1 MIVRPDLQCKSP
13 HFHGLWY
20 FYIRHP
26 TRNECMGW
34 FAQFH
39 GEVVLGALYSSLW
52 PPYRVPTLGKLAISH
67 PPRLLGAEP

>member
-1 MIVRPDLQCKSP
+1 
-13 HFHGLWY
+13 
-20 FYIRHP
+20 
-26 TRNECMGW
+26 MGW